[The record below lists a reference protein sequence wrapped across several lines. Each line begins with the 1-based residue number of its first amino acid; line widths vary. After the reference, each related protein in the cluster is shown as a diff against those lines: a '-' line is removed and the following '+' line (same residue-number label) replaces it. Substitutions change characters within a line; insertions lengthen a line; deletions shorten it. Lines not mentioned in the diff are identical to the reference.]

1 MSRVSVIIPTRDR
14 AHLIRRVL
22 DSVYSQTRLPDE
34 VIVVDDGS
42 KDDTCNIIKSHYPDV
57 VLLSQENQGV
67 SSARNKGIETAK
79 FDWIALLD
87 SDDAWQPEK
96 IEYQMKSLEN
106 QSEFLFCHTNEIWI
120 RNGIHVNPLKKHV
133 KRGGDIFLHCLPLC
147 VISPSSVIM
156 HRTILDSVG
165 LFDTNLPVCE
175 DYDIWLRICSRFPVL
190 YLNGKLV
197 TKYGGHDDQ
206 LSRKYWGMDRF
217 RIMAL
222 ENIISET
229 SLSAY
234 ERDEAVKMMLE
245 KINIYLHGAYKHNNK
260 KHVAHYERLLK
271 FYSKPENKQTVSIR

>member
-42 KDDTCNIIKSHYPDV
+42 KDDTCNIIKSHYPEV
-57 VLLSQENQGV
+57 VLLSQKNQGV

-120 RNGIHVNPLKKHV
+120 RNGVHVNPLKKHA

-156 HRTILDSVG
+156 HRTILNSVG

-175 DYDIWLRICSRFPVL
+175 DYDLWLRICSRFPVL
-190 YLNGKLV
+190 YLNEKLV
-197 TKYGGHDDQ
+197 IKYGGHDDQ

-271 FYSKPENKQTVSIR
+271 FYSRPENKQTVSIR

>member
-120 RNGIHVNPLKKHV
+120 RNGVHVNPLKKHA

-156 HRTILDSVG
+156 NRTILDSVG

-175 DYDIWLRICSRFPVL
+175 DYDLWLRICSRFPVL
-190 YLNGKLV
+190 YLNEKLV